1 MTKSELSPTTC
12 ITSLDLLPSVYS
24 ISFFFSLCVS
34 DTLSLIYCIKWCKQ
48 IMQTLWQN
56 GWICLIIW
64 YIHVIQTLKDDGRY
78 SRKCPVV

>member
-1 MTKSELSPTTC
+1 MYNFTRPSTKSTFNK
-12 ITSLDLLPSVYS
+12 
-24 ISFFFSLCVS
+24 FFFSLCVS

-78 SRKCPVV
+78 YRKCPVV